1 MKYKF
6 ISTITSR
13 FYFAHLD
20 KAG

>member
-6 ISTITSR
+6 ISTIPSR